1 MNNLP
6 TVLITAPFDPK
17 VAHELQGICNVIL
30 ANPLETSMSLAD
42 TSHRQYLANAD
53 VIVAELD
60 VIDDAVL
67 SLATRLSV
75 VIACRS
81 MPVNVDLAAC
91 KVRGVEVKTTPA
103 RNADVTADGAFGLLL
118 NALRQIGRSETWMR
132 NHKWSSEDVYYPYR
146 EFRGPVL
153 NRKTMGIVG
162 GGAVGRRM
170 ASRARGF
177 GMEVFIYDPFVSQEE
192 LGDLGR
198 IVDLSELMSSSDV
211 ISIHAPLIDATRNLI
226 GAREL
231 ALMKPTAFL
240 INAGR
245 AHVVNEEALREVL
258 ESERIAGAGLDVFWE
273 EPLPNDHWLLR
284 LESVTV
290 TPHIAGASDDVVSEH
305 SRMALEHILD
315 WIASK
320 S

>member
-6 TVLITAPFDPK
+6 IVLITAPFDPK
-17 VAHELQGICNVIL
+17 IAQELEGLCNVIL
-30 ANPLETSMSLAD
+30 AEPFETSMSLAD
-42 TSHRQYLANAD
+42 TSHRQYLATAD

-60 VIDDAVL
+60 VIDDSVL

-118 NALRQIGRSETWMR
+118 NTLRRIGLSETWMR
-132 NHKWSSEDVYYPYR
+132 NHEWSSEDVYYPYR

-170 ASRARGF
+170 ASRATGF

-315 WIASK
+315 WVASK